1 MSAKCQKQTSVVV
14 SQGIT
19 DDFCPVSMDVNVPKP
34 GEVLW
39 NVRDGM
45 DLRQKGSSKSPRL
58 IEVQRLFDGRVKL
71 FSLKNW
77 VELRGTLLALEFSN
91 IPFTPRR
98 TFVVHGVPPGVSR
111 GGHAHERG
119 EQLLI
124 AIAGEIVVDLRYEGM
139 EHRISLTESTQALL
153 IGPCIWARQTYST
166 PGAILMVHASEA
178 YEEDSYLDEASN
190 LINRR

>member
-1 MSAKCQKQTSVVV
+1 MDQK
-14 SQGIT
+14 
-19 DDFCPVSMDVNVPKP
+19 
-34 GEVLW
+34 
-39 NVRDGM
+39 
-45 DLRQKGSSKSPRL
+45 SSTKSSYF
-58 IEVQRLFDGRVKL
+58 IEVQRLFERRVRL
-71 FSLKNW
+71 FNLTNC
-77 VELRGTLLALEFSN
+77 VEQRGTLLALEFSDM
-91 IPFTPRR
+91 PFVPRR
-98 TFVVHGVPPGVSR
+98 TFIVHGVPPGVSR